1 MKKFLVL
8 FLMVALVPFSIGC
21 WNDDDDDEIVYSNVL
36 LNQALP
42 AGSFAANAIEAA
54 DFNAGLTY
62 EITIAGKKYT
72 FYYKSHKAEGTNI
85 VFTFYKP
92 VVSSA
97 YASFV
102 GELTGATVTS
112 AVVYFGSEKIGE
124 DSVGFVMPTIST
136 TPSAEGVTVSA
147 AITKID
153 LSNIPA
159 ENLVATYSIARVS
172 YAPTGA
178 AEVWIGK
185 SATEAVANVN
195 STTPTFKVYFTLEAG
210 KALPTDLSTVT
221 FEVLVKNED
230 TGASYTLTSA
240 DGLTIARVDDTTA
253 SIAIKATNS
262 LGKTLSAGT
271 KYSVAITKT
280 SMTIDSK
287 KLALPGAYYFNV
299 TQ

>member
-36 LNQALP
+36 LNQSLP
-42 AGSFAANAIEAA
+42 AGNFAANAIEAA
-54 DFNAGLTY
+54 DFTQLTY
-62 EITIAGKKYT
+62 EVVIAGVTHK
-72 FYYKSHKAEGTNI
+72 FFYKSHKAEGTNI

-97 YASFV
+97 YASYV
-102 GELTGATVTS
+102 GELTGKAATSATVK
-112 AVVYFGSEKIGE
+112 FGTYTIATAGA
-124 DSVGFVMPTIST
+124 FTMPTIST
-136 TPSAEGVTVSA
+136 TPSTTGEGETMTATA
-147 AITKID
+147 AVDI
-153 LSNIPA
+153 SQIPA
-159 ENLVATYSIARVS
+159 TYLVGTYAIARVS

-178 AEVWIGK
+178 AEVWIDK

-195 STTPTFKVYFTLEAG
+195 STTPTFKVYFTLDAG
-210 KALPTDLSTVT
+210 KALPADLSAVT
-221 FEVLVKNED
+221 FEALVKNED

-287 KLALPGAYYFNV
+287 KLALPGAFYFNV

>member
-21 WNDDDDDEIVYSNVL
+21 WNDDDDDAIVYSNVL
-36 LNQALP
+36 LNQSLP
-42 AGSFAANAIEAA
+42 VGSFAANAIEAA
-54 DFNAGLTY
+54 DFTQMTY
-62 EITIAGKKYT
+62 EIVIAGVKHT
-72 FYYKSHKAEGTNI
+72 FFYKTHKAEGTNI

-97 YASFV
+97 YASYV
-102 GELTGATVTS
+102 GELTGKAATSATVK
-112 AVVYFGSEKIGE
+112 FGTYTIATAAA
-124 DSVGFVMPTIST
+124 FTMPTIST
-136 TPSAEGVTVSA
+136 TPSTTGEGVTMTATIA
-147 AITKID
+147 AVDI
-153 LSNIPA
+153 SQIPA
-159 ENLVATYSIARVS
+159 TYLVGTYAVSRVS

-178 AEVWIGK
+178 AEVWIGE

-210 KALPTDLSTVT
+210 KALPADLSTVT
-221 FEVLVKNED
+221 FEVVVKNED

-262 LGKTLSAGT
+262 LGKTLSVGT